1 MLFSSSF
8 FWLADTWWYGMTS
21 RCSFED
27 FKILVDDRKKKGFT
41 VIQTVVGVPPE
52 VDIYSPHAEN
62 SGGLPFVQHHSSPPR
77 FWSSQNDKVELNLK
91 YFDEVD
97 RKIKYLVD
105 AGLVPCIFGGWG
117 HHIDIL
123 GVPAIKRLWKEIV
136 KRYAHFP
143 VVLCLCGEA
152 DTFPLI
158 LGMKEKIL
166 KKILSFTPIGFI
178 ELVKKVKKSVVKQ
191 KITKLEERVKK
202 WNEVARYIKSID
214 S

>member
-52 VDIYSPHAEN
+52 VDIFSSHAAN
-62 SGGLPFVQHHSSPPR
+62 SGGLPFKRNRQ
-77 FWSSQNDKVELNLK
+77 LNLK

-143 VVLCLCGEA
+143 VVFCLCGEA

-166 KKILSFTPIGFI
+166 KKILSFTPIG
-178 ELVKKVKKSVVKQ
+178 
-191 KITKLEERVKK
+191 
-202 WNEVARYIKSID
+202 
-214 S
+214 